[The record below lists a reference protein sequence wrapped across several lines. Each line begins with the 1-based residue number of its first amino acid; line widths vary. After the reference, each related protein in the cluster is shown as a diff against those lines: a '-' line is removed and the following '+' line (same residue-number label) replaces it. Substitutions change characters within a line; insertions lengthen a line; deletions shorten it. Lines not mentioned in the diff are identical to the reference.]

1 MLLSRVGG
9 ASPVVVSYVLSLGVY
24 RLLYAFNWI
33 YRYHYTGTKSS
44 CHLMSTDSIDVLL
57 LCSGHYE
64 RIVVWSGCTQLLLLL
79 IGLAIAFYWHRR
91 RGSRWLAVRIAC
103 RLHRVRIA

>member
-33 YRYHYTGTKSS
+33 YRYHYTGTTSS

-57 LCSGHYE
+57 CPDHYE

-79 IGLAIAFYWHRR
+79 IGLAIVFYWHRR
-91 RGSRWLAVRIAC
+91 RGSR
-103 RLHRVRIA
+103 